1 MLQFEERSKT
11 DEGLKVTNEK
21 VVKKREE
28 EEGNERDEKFVVSIL
43 GHGHNMWLF
52 QTTTAIVNHSLAYR
66 KIPTAGFH

>member
-43 GHGHNMWLF
+43 G
-52 QTTTAIVNHSLAYR
+52 Q
-66 KIPTAGFH
+66 PAGFLVLCHACECMHVLCVVILV